1 MIRLW
6 KTTDW
11 SSPKRD
17 DCPHEYWPE
26 APEVRPERPE
36 VRQVGNPET
45 GELFCDVDDEDDEFN
60 EEEAAAEEE
69 DKDAEEEVE
78 DEEVDEEVLDVKEL
92 QGRRA
97 GRLAGDVPHREEE
110 EEEKE
115 VVVVAEEVFCF
126 LHWVSTIRQ
135 ASSSSSSDDII
146 RGVGGRYKSL
156 NINPLSV
163 TSSPHESA
171 LHSIQ

>member
-69 DKDAEEEVE
+69 DEEAEEEVE

-97 GRLAGDVPHREEE
+97 GRLAGDVLHREEE